1 MPNLAPPA
9 GALFDWPRLSA
20 ELNADLRR
28 MVDSGAAA
36 MDQPTAL
43 ADITPELILDAA
55 PLFASPLDFTTA
67 GPMFSAI
74 TDEFGTFLETDAAVF
89 QQEKARIFFRTWQY
103 AGHLSQV
110 PAPGDYVT
118 LDICGQGLFVI
129 RGRDGELRAFHNVCQ
144 HRAHPLLVG
153 EGRAEVI
160 ICPYMAGPTGP
171 TAACAGHP
179 TPKRFRASRSSRSA

>member
-1 MPNLAPPA
+1 MVRALDLAGQALDAAMIAPAPPA

-89 QQEKARIFFRTWQY
+89 QATIGALFSPDPFSDTAPAFIWAAEDRWNAFNGDPIIDPARRFETIY
-103 AGHLSQV
+103 S
-110 PAPGDYVT
+110 
-118 LDICGQGLFVI
+118 CS
-129 RGRDGELRAFHNVCQ
+129 
-144 HRAHPLLVG
+144 
-153 EGRAEVI
+153 
-160 ICPYMAGPTGP
+160 
-171 TAACAGHP
+171 TAQ
-179 TPKRFRASRSSRSA
+179 